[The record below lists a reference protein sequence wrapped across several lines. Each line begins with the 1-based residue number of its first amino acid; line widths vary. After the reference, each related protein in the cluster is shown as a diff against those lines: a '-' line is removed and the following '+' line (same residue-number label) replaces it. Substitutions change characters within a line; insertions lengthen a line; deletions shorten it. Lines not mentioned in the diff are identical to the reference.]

1 MTNSPK
7 VPKEADVLIIGS
19 GPSGAVTAKLLT
31 EAGMSVVTL
40 EQGTWFD
47 PGDYPGDKKEF
58 ELASGKQWHPS
69 PNVRDRERD
78 YPINTSESD
87 VEPLMQSAVG
97 GSATIW
103 AGHWVPFLPS
113 DFKVWS
119 LDGVAVDWPFD
130 YYEVLPHLEAVE
142 KLVSSSGTQG
152 NPSYPAQAG
161 YPTPQIPIGKTGMK
175 LAEGMDKMGWHWW
188 PGLNAMPSIPWQG
201 QNPCA
206 RRGTCMFGCP
216 EAAKWSPDLVLF
228 KEAKKYGH
236 RMISGARVSEIIY
249 DDNLGRVTGAI
260 YIDQNGRKRKQMA
273 KSVVL
278 CANAIGTPRILLN
291 SKSKRFPDGLANSSG
306 LVGKN
311 LMMHPFSLVMGH
323 FEENI
328 ESWYGPS
335 GQLINSLQFYETDK
349 SRGFVRGAKWGG
361 MAAGGPLSSK
371 GFVGSEVFSD
381 DGKIEDSW
389 GDNWHQMIDDKFGK
403 TALWAIVGED
413 LPEESNR
420 VVIDDELVDSDGIP
434 APKVIYK
441 TSENSRKLLEFNADR
456 AEESLLAAGAKS
468 TSKQV
473 QMRESG
479 WHLLGTTRMG
489 NDPKDSV
496 LNQYGQSH
504 DVPNLYVF
512 DLSAFPTGGGVN
524 PTATLMA
531 VAHRQAT
538 QMIKEARKEETAQ

>member
-1 MTNSPK
+1 LAKPTRKNEE
-7 VPKEADVLIIGS
+7 VDVLIVGS
-19 GPSGAVTAKLLT
+19 GPSGAVAAKLLT
-31 EAGMSVVTL
+31 ESGMSVVTL

-58 ELASGKQWHPS
+58 ELAGGKQWHPS
-69 PNVRDRERD
+69 PNVRDNERD

-97 GSATIW
+97 GSGTIW

-113 DFKVWS
+113 DFKVRS

-130 YYEVLPHLEAVE
+130 YYEILPHLEAVE
-142 KLVSSSGTQG
+142 QLVSSSGTKG
-152 NPSYPAQAG
+152 NTGYPQQAG
-161 YPTPQIPIGKTGMK
+161 YPTKQIPIGKTGMK
-175 LAEGMDKMGWHWW
+175 LAQGMDKLGWHWW

-236 RMISGARVSEIIY
+236 RMIAGARVREVIY

-260 YIDQNGRKRKQMA
+260 YVDMNGRERRQMA
-273 KSVVL
+273 KIVVL

-291 SKSKRFPDGLANSSG
+291 SKSRRFPDGLANSSG

-311 LMMHPFSLVMGH
+311 LMMHPFGLVMGH
-323 FEENI
+323 FDEDL
-328 ESWYGPS
+328 ESWKGPS
-335 GQLINSLQFYETDK
+335 GQLINTLQFYETDEK
-349 SRGFVRGAKWGG
+349 RGFVRGAKWGG
-361 MAAGGPLSSK
+361 MSAGGPLSSK
-371 GFVGSEVFSD
+371 GYVGSTVFK
-381 DGKIEDSW
+381 DGGKVEDTW
-389 GDNWHQMIDDKFGK
+389 GVNWHKMIEERFGR

-413 LPEESNR
+413 LPEEANR
-420 VVIDDELVDSDGIP
+420 VEIDSNLVDSDGVP

-441 TSENSRKLLEFNADR
+441 TSENSKLLLEFHAER
-456 AEESLLAAGAKS
+456 AKESMEAAGAVS
-468 TSKQV
+468 TSV
-473 QMRESG
+473 MPQMRESG
-479 WHLLGTTRMG
+479 WHLLGTARLG
-489 NDPKDSV
+489 DDREQSV
-496 LNQYGQSH
+496 LNQYGQAH
-504 DVPNLYVF
+504 DVPNLFVW
-512 DLSAFPTGGGVN
+512 DLSAFPTGAGAN

-538 QMIKEARKEETAQ
+538 QLIKEARNVEAA

>member
-1 MTNSPK
+1 MAKQS
-7 VPKEADVLIIGS
+7 KEIDVLIVGS
-19 GPSGAVTAKLLT
+19 GPSGAVSAKLLT
-31 EAGMSVVTL
+31 EAGMSVITL
-40 EQGTWFD
+40 EQGNWFD

-58 ELASGKQWHPS
+58 ELASAKQWHPS
-69 PNVRDRERD
+69 PNVRDKERD

-113 DFKVWS
+113 DFKVHS

-130 YYEVLPHLEAVE
+130 YYDVLPHLEAVE

-152 NPSYPAQAG
+152 NTGYPSQAG
-161 YPTPQIPIGKTGMK
+161 YPTPQIPVGKTGMK
-175 LAEGMDKMGWHWW
+175 LIEGMDKLGWHWW

-216 EAAKWSPDLVLF
+216 EAAKWSPDIVLF
-228 KEAKKYGH
+228 KEAKKFGH
-236 RMISGARVSEIIY
+236 RMVTGARVKEIIY
-249 DDNLGRVTGAI
+249 DDELKRVTGAI
-260 YIDQNGRKRKQMA
+260 YIDQNGRERKQMA
-273 KSVVL
+273 KSVII

-291 SKSKRFPDGLANSSG
+291 SKSERFPKGLANSSG

-323 FEENI
+323 FKENI

-371 GFVGSEVFSD
+371 GFVGSEVFAD
-381 DGKIEDSW
+381 GGKIEDSW
-389 GDNWHQMIDDKFGK
+389 GENWHQMIENKFGK

-420 VVIDDELVDSDGIP
+420 VVLDSELVDSDGIP
-434 APKVIYK
+434 APKIIYK
-441 TSENSRKLLEFNADR
+441 TSDNSRKLLQFNADR
-456 AEESLLAAGAKS
+456 AEESMLAAGAIA

-479 WHLLGTTRMG
+479 WHLLGTVRMG
-489 NDPKDSV
+489 NDPKKSV

-512 DLSAFPTGGGVN
+512 DLSAFPTGGGAN

-538 QMIKEARKEETAQ
+538 HMIENARKEETV

>member
-1 MTNSPK
+1 MAKPPT
-7 VPKEADVLIIGS
+7 VVDVLIIGS
-19 GPSGAVTAKLLT
+19 GPSGSVTAKLLI

-58 ELASGKQWHPS
+58 ELAGGKQWHPA
-69 PNVRDRERD
+69 PNVRDNERD

-113 DFKVWS
+113 DFKVRS

-130 YYEVLPHLEAVE
+130 YYEIQPHLEAVE
-142 KLVSSSGTQG
+142 QLVSSSGTQG
-152 NPSYPAQAG
+152 NPGYPPQAG

-175 LAEGMDKMGWHWW
+175 LAQGMDKLGWHWW

-236 RMISGARVSEIIY
+236 RMVVGARVSEIIY
-249 DDNLGRVTGAI
+249 DDNLGRVTGAV
-260 YIDQNGRKRKQMA
+260 YIDQSGRERTQMA
-273 KSVVL
+273 KIVII

-311 LMMHPFSLVMGH
+311 LMMHPFGLVMGH
-323 FEENI
+323 FDEDL

-335 GQLINSLQFYETDK
+335 GQLINSLQFYETDEK
-349 SRGFVRGAKWGG
+349 RGFVRGAKWGG
-361 MAAGGPLSSK
+361 MSAGGPLSSK
-371 GFVGSEVFSD
+371 GFVGSEVFSN
-381 DGKIEDSW
+381 DGRIEDSW
-389 GDNWHQMIDDKFGK
+389 GDNWHKMIDKKFGR

-413 LPEESNR
+413 LPEESNQ
-420 VVIDDELVDSDGIP
+420 VVIDKDLVDSNGIP
-434 APKVIYK
+434 APKLIYK
-441 TSENSRKLLEFNADR
+441 TSENSRRLLEFHAAR
-456 AEESLLAAGAKS
+456 AKESLEAAGASS
-468 TSKQV
+468 TSV
-473 QMRESG
+473 APQMRESG
-479 WHLLGTTRMG
+479 WHLLGTARMG
-489 NDPKDSV
+489 NNSKESV

-504 DVPNLYVF
+504 DVPNLFIF
-512 DLSAFPTGGGVN
+512 DLSSFPTGAGAN

-531 VAHRQAT
+531 VAHRQA
-538 QMIKEARKEETAQ
+538 MHLIREARNVEAA